1 MNKITAILLALVM
14 LVGGFVGGFVV
25 GTKDVDEYSPYEVI
39 YANFDKMSPQEKVD
53 YYKSVLKAETSPSQ
67 VKYLMEQILDEP
79 SIDNDV
85 KNNVFA
91 FYLNHVQYYMSTYSN
106 FVSLYSSIMTNN
118 MSTINYEEA
127 SASEKINDQVLKT
140 IIEEIYES
148 DMMIKM
154 PDSTSGDPY
163 VIVDY
168 DKLEESYGSM
178 YNKATKNYIIFKEIV
193 QNGELSNADGSYNME
208 KVRDYILMANEYILA
223 YENYPLISDII
234 YSYIL
239 GAKMYLGIYSFEAE
253 FIPDADTIE
262 DYKMF
267 IEENPDTPIAPI
279 VKAIIEK
286 AENGEKITATDAS
299 NWNKEIDALLG

>member
-25 GTKDVDEYSPYEVI
+25 GTKDVDEYTPYEVI
-39 YANFDKMSPQEKVD
+39 YANFDKLSPQEKVD

-67 VKYLMEQILDEP
+67 LKYLMDKILEEP

-91 FYLNHVQYYMSTYSN
+91 FYLNHIQYYMSTYSN
-106 FVSLYSSIMTNN
+106 FVTLYSSIMTNN
-118 MSTINYEEA
+118 MGTINYEEA
-127 SASEKINDQVLKT
+127 SAAEKINDQVLKT
-140 IIEEIYES
+140 IIEEIYTS

-168 DKLEESYGSM
+168 DKLEKSYGSM
-178 YNKATKNYIIFKEIV
+178 YNKATKNYVVFKKIV
-193 QNGELSNADGSYNME
+193 QNGELSNDDGSYNME
-208 KVRDYILMANEYILA
+208 KVREYILMANEFILE

-239 GAKMYLGIYSFEAE
+239 GAKMYLGIYNFESE
-253 FIPDADTIE
+253 FTPDDETIA
-262 DYKMF
+262 DYKKF
-267 IEENPDTPIAPI
+267 VEENESTPIAPI
-279 VKAIIEK
+279 VKQIIEK
-286 AENGEKITATDAS
+286 AEKGEKITAEDATA
-299 NWNKEIDALLG
+299 WNKEIDSLMG